1 MTAALVFL
9 AAIMATIIWWLARQ
23 TINVR
28 PWEASTIAS
37 TGDPGSEVGNRPRVA
52 GSLGFPTLKVG
63 LGLFLCVATSLFG
76 LLMSAYFMR
85 SMLPDWNRLSV
96 PDLMWLN
103 TALLLASCV
112 VVHRT
117 DTAMKKGARREVKLG
132 LLVGAILTL
141 LFLAGQLF
149 AWNQLNT
156 AGNTVEANAANAF
169 FYLFTAAH
177 GVHLLGGLWVWARA
191 TAGAWFNLERVRL
204 GMRIELCKVYWDY
217 LFIIWLVLFFTLLS
231 G

>member
-1 MTAALVFL
+1 MTVSLIVL

-37 TGDPGSEVGNRPRVA
+37 TGD
-52 GSLGFPTLKVG
+52 SLSNAEIGGKGTRSLTFPKLKVG

-76 LLMSAYFMR
+76 LLMSAYYMR
-85 SMLPDWNRLSV
+85 SMLPDWGQLVLPR
-96 PDLMWLN
+96 LMWFN
-103 TALLLASCV
+103 TGLLLASCA
-112 VVHRT
+112 VVHLT
-117 DTAMKKGARREVKLG
+117 DKHMRRGDRRRVKSG
-132 LLVGAILTL
+132 LLFGAILTL
-141 LFLAGQLF
+141 LFLVGQLVS
-149 AWNQLNT
+149 WQQLNT
-156 AGNTVEANAANAF
+156 QGNTASANVSNAF

-191 TAGAWFNLERVRL
+191 TVGAWFNLEPERL
-204 GMRIELCKVYWDY
+204 GMRIDLCKVYWDY
-217 LFIIWLVLFFTLLS
+217 LFVIWLVLFCALLF